1 MQLQASAITSAEIG
15 AISGASFSA
24 RSRTRTRQGVSPLQL
39 DSMLP
44 HLLLAYDFPP
54 IGGGL
59 SRWMGELARH
69 YPPQGLVVSTGQHE
83 GSDDVDNELPNRVD
97 RVSVQA
103 RRLRT
108 IQGLLLWSRKV
119 SSLCRTVK
127 PGFIWCGNIKPA
139 AYPANWARERTG
151 VPYGIIVHGTDLLLL
166 QHQAHQS
173 ALKRKVARTL
183 MQPASVIVAN
193 SRYTRDLCLT
203 VCQEIG
209 AAREPSAVRV
219 VPLGTDPRQFRPGV
233 DSKAVRTRY
242 GLGPGRWMLTVARL
256 TAHKGI
262 DTSLRVLADLSG
274 RHPDLRYAVVGSG
287 DRLGELQDLAEQL
300 RVADRVRF
308 LTSVPDHD
316 LPALYNMA
324 VVYLGVSRQAD
335 SNVEG
340 FGIALVEASACSLP
354 VVAGRSG
361 GIPDAVR
368 EGETGLLVDPTDLK
382 AVAAAV
388 ERILGDSAL
397 AKQLGAGGRQAVESY
412 FNWDRVTREMI
423 AIAGEFSPAP
433 ARTVS
438 R

>member
-1 MQLQASAITSAEIG
+1 M
-15 AISGASFSA
+15 F
-24 RSRTRTRQGVSPLQL
+24 
-39 DSMLP
+39 P

-69 YPPQGLVVSTGQHE
+69 YPPESLVVSTGQQE
-83 GSDDVDNELPNRVD
+83 ESDDVDNELPNRVD
-97 RVSVQA
+97 RVSVQS

-108 IQGLLLWSRKV
+108 IQGLLLWSRRV
-119 SSLCRTVK
+119 SSLCRSLK

-183 MQPASVIVAN
+183 IQPASVIVAN

-209 AAREPSAVRV
+209 APVAPDNVRV
-219 VPLGTDPRQFRPGV
+219 VPLGTDPRHFQPGLDTKSV
-233 DSKAVRTRY
+233 KNRY
-242 GLGPGRWMLTVARL
+242 DLGAGRWMLTVARL
-256 TAHKGI
+256 TTHKGI
-262 DTSLRVLADLSG
+262 DTGLRVLAELAGKHKDLQ
-274 RHPDLRYAVVGSG
+274 YAVVGVG
-287 DRLGELQDLAEQL
+287 KLQGELAALAEQL
-300 RVADRVRF
+300 TVADRVRF
-308 LTSVPDHD
+308 LTGVPDDD
-316 LPALYNMA
+316 LPALYNLA
-324 VVYLGVSRQAD
+324 DVYLGVSRQAD

-340 FGIALVEASACSLP
+340 FGISLVEASACGLP

-361 GIPDAVR
+361 GIADAVKD
-368 EGETGLLVDPTDLK
+368 GETGLLVDPTDTK
-382 AVAAAV
+382 EVAATVDRVLKDA
-388 ERILGDSAL
+388 AL
-397 AKQLGAGGRQAVESY
+397 AKRLGAGGRKAVETY
-412 FNWDRVTREMI
+412 FNWDRVTRDMI
-423 AIAGEFSPAP
+423 TIADEFSRAP
-433 ARTVS
+433 ARAGS

>member
-1 MQLQASAITSAEIG
+1 
-15 AISGASFSA
+15 
-24 RSRTRTRQGVSPLQL
+24 
-39 DSMLP
+39 MLP

-83 GSDDVDNELPNRVD
+83 GSDDGDNELPNRVD

-108 IQGLLLWSRKV
+108 IQGLLLWSRRV
-119 SSLCRTVK
+119 SSLCRSVK

-209 AAREPSAVRV
+209 AARDPSAVRV
-219 VPLGTDPRQFRPGV
+219 VPLGTDPSHFRPGV

-262 DTSLRVLADLSG
+262 DTSLRVLADLSR

-287 DRLGELQDLAEQL
+287 DRLGELQDLTGQL
-300 RVADRVRF
+300 GVTDRVRF

-324 VVYLGVSRQAD
+324 ELYLGVSRQAD

-388 ERILGDSAL
+388 ERILGDPAL
-397 AKQLGAGGRQAVESY
+397 AKKLGAGGRQAVESY

-423 AIAGEFSPAP
+423 AIADEFSPAP
-433 ARTVS
+433 APAPARTAS

>member
-1 MQLQASAITSAEIG
+1 M
-15 AISGASFSA
+15 F
-24 RSRTRTRQGVSPLQL
+24 
-39 DSMLP
+39 P

-69 YPPQGLVVSTGQHE
+69 YPPQSLVVSTGQQE
-83 GSDDVDNELPNRVD
+83 GSDDGDNELPNRVD

-119 SSLCRTVK
+119 SSLCRTLK

-183 MQPASVIVAN
+183 IQPASVIVAN

-209 AAREPSAVRV
+209 APKDPSEVRV
-219 VPLGTDPRQFRPGV
+219 VPLGTDPRHFRPGV
-233 DSKAVRTRY
+233 DTKAIRTRY

-262 DTSLRVLADLSG
+262 DTALQALAKLG
-274 RHPDLRYAVVGSG
+274 VRHADLRYAVVGAG
-287 DRLGELQDLAEQL
+287 KRHEELQAMAGELG
-300 RVADRVRF
+300 VADRVRF
-308 LTSVPDHD
+308 LTTVPDHD
-316 LPALYNMA
+316 LPALYNLA
-324 VVYLGVSRQAD
+324 EVYLGVSRQAD

-340 FGIALVEASACSLP
+340 FGISLVEASACGIP

-368 EGETGLLVDPTDLK
+368 EGETGLLVDPTD
-382 AVAAAV
+382 AGEVAAAV
-388 ERILGDSAL
+388 ERVLGDKVL
-397 AKQLGAGGRQAVESY
+397 ARKLGSGGRQAVETY

-423 AIAGEFSPAP
+423 AIADEFSRAP
-433 ARTVS
+433 ARSGS

>member
-1 MQLQASAITSAEIG
+1 M
-15 AISGASFSA
+15 F
-24 RSRTRTRQGVSPLQL
+24 
-39 DSMLP
+39 P

-69 YPPQGLVVSTGQHE
+69 YPAQTLVVSTGQQE

-97 RVSVQA
+97 RISVQS

-119 SSLCRTVK
+119 SSLCRALK

-173 ALKRKVARTL
+173 GLKRKVARTL
-183 MQPASVIVAN
+183 IQPASVIVAN

-209 AAREPSAVRV
+209 APKDPDTVRV
-219 VPLGTDPRQFRPGV
+219 VPLGTDPNHFKPGV
-233 DSKAVRTRY
+233 DTKPVRTRY
-242 GLGPGRWMLTVARL
+242 GLGAGRWMLTVARL
-256 TAHKGI
+256 TAHKGV
-262 DTSLRVLADLSG
+262 DTSLRALAELG
-274 RHPDLRYAVVGSG
+274 TRQPDLRYAVVGVG
-287 DRLGELQDLAEQL
+287 KRQEELQELAQQL
-300 RVADRVRF
+300 GVADKVRF

-316 LPALYNMA
+316 LPALYNLA
-324 VVYLGVSRQAD
+324 EVYLGVSRQAD

-340 FGIALVEASACSLP
+340 FGISLVEASSSGIP

-368 EGETGLLVDPTDLK
+368 EGETGLLVDPTDVGE
-382 AVAAAV
+382 VAAAV
-388 ERILGDSAL
+388 DRVLGDKAL
-397 AKQLGAGGRQAVESY
+397 AARLGAGGRQAVESY
-412 FNWDRVTREMI
+412 FNWGRVTREMI
-423 AIAGEFSPAP
+423 AIADEFSLAP
-433 ARTVS
+433 ARSGS

>member
-1 MQLQASAITSAEIG
+1 
-15 AISGASFSA
+15 
-24 RSRTRTRQGVSPLQL
+24 
-39 DSMLP
+39 MLP

-69 YPPQGLVVSTGQHE
+69 YPPQSLVVSTGQHE
-83 GSDDVDNELPNRVD
+83 GSDDVDHELPNRVD
-97 RVSVQA
+97 RVSVQS

-119 SSLCRTVK
+119 SSLCRSIK

-183 MQPASVIVAN
+183 LQPASVIVAN

-209 AAREPSAVRV
+209 VSRDPAAVRV
-219 VPLGTDPRQFRPGV
+219 VPLGTDPQHFRPGV
-233 DSKAVRTRY
+233 DNKAVRSRY

-256 TAHKGI
+256 TVHKGI
-262 DTSLRVLADLSG
+262 DTVLRVLAALRGS
-274 RHPDLRYAVVGSG
+274 HPDLRYAIVGSG
-287 DRLGELQDLAEQL
+287 ERQGELQALAEQL
-300 RVADRVRF
+300 GVTDRVRF
-308 LTSVPDHD
+308 LTNVPDHD
-316 LPALYNMA
+316 LPAIYNTA
-324 VVYLGVSRQAD
+324 EVYLGVSRQAD

-340 FGIALVEASACSLP
+340 FGISLVEASASGLP

-368 EGETGLLVDPTDLK
+368 EGETGLLVDPTDQK
-382 AVAAAV
+382 AVVNAV
-388 ERILGDSAL
+388 ERILGDPGL
-397 AKQLGAGGRQAVESY
+397 AKKLGAGGRQAVESY

-423 AIAGEFSPAP
+423 AIADEFSPAP
-433 ARTVS
+433 ARPAS

>member
-1 MQLQASAITSAEIG
+1 M
-15 AISGASFSA
+15 F
-24 RSRTRTRQGVSPLQL
+24 
-39 DSMLP
+39 P

-69 YPPQGLVVSTGQHE
+69 YPPDSLVVSTGQHE
-83 GSDDVDNELPNRVD
+83 GSDDVDNELQSRVD

-108 IQGLLLWSRKV
+108 IQGLLLWSRRV
-119 SSLCRTVK
+119 SSLCRSLQ

-183 MQPASVIVAN
+183 IQPASVIVAN

-209 AAREPSAVRV
+209 VPLAPDLVKV
-219 VPLGTDPRQFRPGV
+219 VPLGTDPQHFRSGV
-233 DSKAVRTRY
+233 DTRAARTRY
-242 GLGPGRWMLTVARL
+242 GLTSGRWMLTVARL
-256 TAHKGI
+256 TTHKGI
-262 DTSLRVLADLSG
+262 DTGLRVLAELAGKHKDLN
-274 RHPDLRYAVVGSG
+274 YAVVGAG
-287 DRLGELQDLAEQL
+287 KIQNQLVELAEQL
-300 RVADRVRF
+300 KLTDRVRF
-308 LTSVPDHD
+308 LTNVPDDD
-316 LPALYNMA
+316 LPALYNLA
-324 VVYLGVSRQAD
+324 DVYLGVSRQAE

-340 FGIALVEASACSLP
+340 FGISLVEASACGLP
-354 VVAGRSG
+354 VVAGKSG

-368 EGETGLLVDPTDLK
+368 DGETGLLVDPTDVK
-382 AVAAAV
+382 AIAGTV
-388 ERILGDSAL
+388 ERVLNDSAL
-397 AKQLGAGGRQAVESY
+397 ARKLGAGGRKAVETY

-423 AIAGEFSPAP
+423 MIADQFSRAP
-433 ARTVS
+433 ARAGS

>member
-1 MQLQASAITSAEIG
+1 M
-15 AISGASFSA
+15 F
-24 RSRTRTRQGVSPLQL
+24 
-39 DSMLP
+39 P
-44 HLLLAYDFPP
+44 HILLAYDFPP

-69 YPPQGLVVSTGQHE
+69 YPAGNLVVSTGQSE
-83 GSDDVDNELPNRVD
+83 DSDDVDSELPNRVD

-108 IQGLLLWSRKV
+108 IQGLLLWSRRV
-119 SSLCRTVK
+119 SSLCRSLR

-183 MQPASVIVAN
+183 IQPSSVIVAN

-203 VCQEIG
+203 VCREIG
-209 AAREPSAVRV
+209 VELDPDTVRV
-219 VPLGTDPRQFRPGV
+219 VPLGTDPQRFRPGV
-233 DSKAVRTRY
+233 ETAEVRTRY
-242 GLGPGRWMLTVARL
+242 GLKPGRWMLTVARL

-262 DTSLRVLADLSG
+262 DTGLRALAELIPS
-274 RHPDLRYAVVGSG
+274 HPDLRYAVVGAGRRHS
-287 DRLGELQDLAEQL
+287 ELEELAAEL
-300 RVADRVRF
+300 KVSDKVRF
-308 LTSVPDHD
+308 LTNVPDDD
-316 LPALYNMA
+316 LPAIYNLA
-324 VVYLGVSRQAD
+324 DVYVGVSRLAD

-340 FGIALVEASACSLP
+340 FGISLVEASSCAVP
-354 VVAGRSG
+354 VVAGKSG

-368 EGETGLLVDPTDLK
+368 EGETGLLVDPTDPGEVAR
-382 AVAAAV
+382 AVDAVLSNPSLAGKLGGGGRRAV
-388 ERILGDSAL
+388 ETH
-397 AKQLGAGGRQAVESY
+397 
-412 FNWDRVTREMI
+412 FNWDRVTKDMI
-423 AIAGEFSPAP
+423 QIADEFSPKI
-433 ARTVS
+433 ARTAS